1 MGKELKDDPEYQRRV
16 AALIL
21 LCTKVPVGNVIKT
34 RTFEAGAAA
43 IIGIFGLAWMGDTFI
58 KGNEKAIVGAISDV
72 ANAYPPLFGLFVAS
86 VFLYS

>member
-1 MGKELKDDPEYQRRV
+1 
-16 AALIL
+16 
-21 LCTKVPVGNVIKT
+21 
-34 RTFEAGAAA
+34 
-43 IIGIFGLAWMGDTFI
+43 MGDTFI